1 MPPRAQQQRQRS
13 GRKKPRG
20 RWGKDPDYEDGRE
33 YTNESDAEEEEEGK
47 DNTQEF
53 PQRTMKEKLVFL
65 NVDLND
71 LERVN
76 KGRSGGLHEEFKI
89 IKKRYYREALL
100 KHPDKGGKERDFLE
114 LDFVWQSL
122 RVMYERNTISSYWE
136 EAQKKGAEKKKGREY
151 TRTRQAKKPQAAT
164 KKRKKKGGKEEEEEE
179 EFKAYHKAYRSYKF
193 YEEAA
198 EYDDPE
204 YRVELARSV
213 RSSCVAKTG
222 GIACEHAHE
231 NIEKDEIRCGHR
243 NPTSGSFGNWSHL
256 RCWRVPKRVWLGLPD
271 AHLGP
276 LEKEKKSTKKEKK
289 PPQGDEEEKKETK
302 TTAKRRGRS
311 SKTTGTTT
319 TAKGKGT
326 QPSMD
331 RRVALVEE
339 EGDFTLTEEQFAEY
353 NDAISKMN
361 EDLLEGFIQLKDDDQ
376 RAFVLHCANRKN
388 WAVPRGVK
396 SGEGFDLALLPFE
409 GKKTGAWGTTHKSE
423 VAVVPGALEAKKRL
437 ALQTKRQ
444 DEEMKEHPKGY
455 PKDGRKAHFSAKA
468 IVPGAKDAK
477 KQIAISAAAV
487 RKEALLRAKQEIA
500 EKVKQEEENQ
510 ANWDLLNAHLE
521 ARKGKGEKRKAPSP
535 APAAVNKKKK
545 PVGKKKKQN
554 QIVAISESELDDDER
569 EGGGNNED
577 LAVAHRQTQQHLV
590 PLNQMRPLV
599 TVPAT
604 ARALAGKTFVMTGVF
619 PELGGGVGL
628 SVGKDKAR
636 ALIETFGGVVRS
648 AISGQTTHLLVGT
661 EPGASKVSQA
671 RSRNV
676 TLVNVGD
683 LQKCLNLGDEAAREE
698 LGQDKVIIE
707 AFSGGFYGNSKAYE
721 MSSEK
726 LQYLAGLKDLD
737 ALPPAPPKPK
747 PPKSFGARLLSWKR
761 K

>member
-1 MPPRAQQQRQRS
+1 
-13 GRKKPRG
+13 
-20 RWGKDPDYEDGRE
+20 
-33 YTNESDAEEEEEGK
+33 
-47 DNTQEF
+47 
-53 PQRTMKEKLVFL
+53 
-65 NVDLND
+65 
-71 LERVN
+71 
-76 KGRSGGLHEEFKI
+76 
-89 IKKRYYREALL
+89 
-100 KHPDKGGKERDFLE
+100 
-114 LDFVWQSL
+114 
-122 RVMYERNTISSYWE
+122 
-136 EAQKKGAEKKKGREY
+136 
-151 TRTRQAKKPQAAT
+151 
-164 KKRKKKGGKEEEEEE
+164 
-179 EFKAYHKAYRSYKF
+179 
-193 YEEAA
+193 
-198 EYDDPE
+198 
-204 YRVELARSV
+204 
-213 RSSCVAKTG
+213 
-222 GIACEHAHE
+222 
-231 NIEKDEIRCGHR
+231 
-243 NPTSGSFGNWSHL
+243 
-256 RCWRVPKRVWLGLPD
+256 
-271 AHLGP
+271 
-276 LEKEKKSTKKEKK
+276 
-289 PPQGDEEEKKETK
+289 
-302 TTAKRRGRS
+302 
-311 SKTTGTTT
+311 
-319 TAKGKGT
+319 
-326 QPSMD
+326 
-331 RRVALVEE
+331 
-339 EGDFTLTEEQFAEY
+339 
-353 NDAISKMN
+353 
-361 EDLLEGFIQLKDDDQ
+361 
-376 RAFVLHCANRKN
+376 
-388 WAVPRGVK
+388 
-396 SGEGFDLALLPFE
+396 LALLPFE

-554 QIVAISESELDDDER
+554 QIVAISESEHDDDER

-737 ALPPAPPKPK
+737 ALPPTPPKPK